1 MKPTNNARRSRARF
15 CPSKTKGQVEVQFN
29 WIFIL
34 IAGAIIL
41 GFFVSIAVKQQG
53 VSEQKVSTQFF
64 TQFEAVVTSS
74 SVTQGIAQSFPV
86 PKMDLRYDCTSACDC
101 AAYAGTRINPQSS
114 LFRLNDR
121 IIFSPNRL
129 QGTDLVTL
137 SKEWEFPFRVTNFF
151 YMTSAEA
158 KYLIE
163 QSTQGESLFDE
174 LPPPVIEVG
183 QQPRKGLDKDFFT
196 AEDIENNVQLPGIT
210 GNYKVKFVFTESTPT
225 IVPSEIQDLDNSDV
239 TAIKIDANTVTFYEK
254 NDGGLFEEKSSSYLF
269 GDATVIGAIFAE
281 DSNAYNCMMERAFIS
296 LNFVARTYRE
306 KQELYAA
313 CTLPQGEISFPD
325 DSKCP
330 SKDKIG
336 FTPISSRCLINYFDA
351 ALSNIIDITEN
362 NGIRLTNFNFNQPEQ
377 PAANL
382 RGATLTLSQQNSNAL
397 DESCPHIY

>member
-1 MKPTNNARRSRARF
+1 MKPTKR
-15 CPSKTKGQVEVQFN
+15 GQVEVQFN

-41 GFFVSIAVKQQG
+41 GFFVTIAVRQQG
-53 VSEQKVSTQFF
+53 VSEQKVSTKFF

-101 AAYAGTRINPQSS
+101 AAYAGTRIKPLSS

-129 QGTDLVTL
+129 KGTDLITL

-158 KYLIE
+158 KYMIE
-163 QSTQGESLFDE
+163 ESSQGDRLFEE

-183 QQPRKGLDKDFFT
+183 QQPRRGLDKDFFT
-196 AEDIENNVQLPGIT
+196 ATDIENNAQIPGIT
-210 GNYKVKFVFTESTPT
+210 GNYKVKFVFIDSTPT
-225 IVPSEIQDLDNSDV
+225 IVPFEIRNLDNSDV
-239 TAIKIDANTVTFYEK
+239 TAIKIDSDTVTFYEK
-254 NDGGLFEEKSSSYLF
+254 NDAGLFEEKSSSYLF

-281 DSNAYNCMMERAFIS
+281 DSNAYNCMMERAFNT
-296 LNFVARTYRE
+296 LNFVAQTYRQ
-306 KQELYAA
+306 KQEFYTCCIDKNIGSSVCA
-313 CTLPQGEISFPD
+313 
-325 DSKCP
+325 DSNGDPICP
-330 SKDKIG
+330 HLSN
-336 FTPISSRCLINYFDA
+336 PIANRCEINYFDA
-351 ALSNIIDITEN
+351 SISSIIDITEN
-362 NGIRLTNFNFNQPEQ
+362 FNFNQLEQ
-377 PAANL
+377 PASTL
-382 RGATLTLSQQNSNAL
+382 RGATVSLSQQNSNAL